1 MHGLGNDFVVF
12 NAADLYEFGG
22 KRLIQDWATAAPRWA
37 QAICRRNFG
46 VGADGIIA
54 LFDLEAQPQLLPQ
67 VVAQYP
73 DLSLCSFA
81 WTYFN
86 SDGSWSSMCG
96 NGLRCAAL
104 YLKDRGLV
112 MGKEFLIAT
121 DAGPMKARVHSSDAI
136 EIDFGEPVLKP
147 SKIPISSKASRCIRE
162 KITIDCFE
170 PPYELC
176 FTAVG
181 LGNPHC
187 VIFDAVQS
195 NKGKVLTGKD
205 KRELSK
211 LAKYLQTHP
220 MFPEGV
226 NVEFASITRMN
237 AVTTHIY
244 ERGCEWTLA
253 CASGAAAT
261 VVAGVLEDKLARD
274 VDVTLPGGELHVSWS
289 KLDNHLRMLGP
300 ACEIFSG
307 YLNVSALDNGALV
320 LGKVPETREVSR

>member
-12 NAADLYEFGG
+12 NGADLYEFGG
-22 KRLIQDWATAAPRWA
+22 KRLIQQWAKEAPRWA
-37 QAICRRNFG
+37 QAICKRNFG

-54 LFDLEAQPQLLPQ
+54 LFDLDDTQTRLLPPE
-67 VVAQYP
+67 VENYP
-73 DLSLCSFA
+73 NLARCAFA

-104 YLKDRGLV
+104 YLKERGLV
-112 MGKEFLIAT
+112 SGKDFLIAT
-121 DAGPMKARVHSSDAI
+121 DAGPMKARVNSKDAV
-136 EIDFGEPVLKP
+136 EIDFGEPILKP
-147 SKIPISSKASRCIRE
+147 SKIPINSSGARCIRE
-162 KITIDCFE
+162 KLRVDCFE
-170 PPYELC
+170 PSYDLH
-176 FTAVG
+176 FTGVG

-195 NKGKVLTGKD
+195 NKGKVLTSKD

-220 MFPEGV
+220 SFPEGV
-226 NVEFASITRMN
+226 NVEFASITKSN
-237 AVTTHIY
+237 AVTIHIY

-261 VVAGVLEDKLARD
+261 VVAGVLEEKLARD
-274 VDVTLPGGELHVSWS
+274 VDVTLPGGDLHVSWS

-300 ACEIFSG
+300 ACEVFSG
-307 YLNVSALDNGALV
+307 YLNVTALDGGSL
-320 LGKVPETREVSR
+320 VPEMREVSR